1 MKISHD
7 RKVICKEQQPLSCCA
22 TAQMSS
28 NGHIDRGVV
37 RVLDNEGQAGS
48 ETKSLDPMATADEQ
62 HVRLP
67 DLGEDQNDTVAS
79 ADDLI
84 ESLRSG
90 SYWSQGVRVDQ
101 EKRERVVDSAVF
113 QDSWAIRAGLIVV
126 VVIALVGLAWIVR
139 SSISPGRLPS
149 GPLVRT
155 TYSSPTIPVSKGDRI
170 QPPGY
175 AVRESSGD
183 VSSETN
189 PKRHSATSN
198 HAKLSSGVAD
208 SAGSLV
214 TGGSFGSRRH
224 ISSIRLNGKEADSTT
239 KLTLVPDTRPTTLEG
254 WTVRDVTNGLAA
266 LDGPNGTWR
275 VRRGDAVPGLGR
287 IDSIVLWG
295 QRWIVP
301 TSQGLIS
308 TP

>member
-1 MKISHD
+1 
-7 RKVICKEQQPLSCCA
+7 
-22 TAQMSS
+22 MSS
-28 NGHIDRGVV
+28 NVHVDRGVV
-37 RVLDNEGQAGS
+37 NVPDNEGQVGS
-48 ETKSLDPMATADEQ
+48 ETKSLYPIGTADEQ
-62 HVRLP
+62 QVGLP
-67 DLGEDQNDTVAS
+67 DLGGDQNDSLAS

-90 SYWSQGVRVDQ
+90 SSWSQGIRVDQ
-101 EKRERVVDSAVF
+101 EDRERVINSAVF
-113 QDSWAIRAGLIVV
+113 QDSLAIRAGLMVV

-149 GPLVRT
+149 GPLVLT
-155 TYSSPTIPVSKGDRI
+155 ANSSPTIPDDKGDRI

-183 VSSETN
+183 VSPEAN
-189 PKRHSATSN
+189 PKRHSSTSN
-198 HAKLSSGVAD
+198 RAKPSPGAAG

-214 TGGSFGSRRH
+214 TGESSGFQRH
-224 ISSIRLNGKEADSTT
+224 TSSIRLNGKEVDSAT
-239 KLTLVPDTRPTTLEG
+239 KLTPVPETRPTTIEG

-295 QRWIVP
+295 QRWIVA

>member
-1 MKISHD
+1 M
-7 RKVICKEQQPLSCCA
+7 P
-22 TAQMSS
+22 
-28 NGHIDRGVV
+28 
-37 RVLDNEGQAGS
+37 DNECQAGN
-48 ETKSLDPMATADEQ
+48 ERNPIGTADEQ
-62 HVRLP
+62 HVELP
-67 DLGEDQNDTVAS
+67 ELGKDQNDFLAS

-90 SYWSQGVRVDQ
+90 SHWSVGIRVDQ
-101 EKRERVVDSAVF
+101 EDRERVVNSAVF
-113 QDSWAIRAGLIVV
+113 QDSLAIRAGLIVV

-139 SSISPGRLPS
+139 SSINPGRLPS
-149 GPLVRT
+149 GPLVPT
-155 TYSSPTIPVSKGDRI
+155 ANSSPTIPDSKTDRI
-170 QPPGY
+170 QPLGY

-183 VSSETN
+183 VSPETN
-189 PKRHSATSN
+189 SKHHSSTRN
-198 HAKLSSGVAD
+198 RAKPSPGAAG

-214 TGGSFGSRRH
+214 TGESSGVRRH
-224 ISSIRLNGKEADSTT
+224 TSSIRLNGKEADSAT
-239 KLTLVPDTRPTTLEG
+239 KLTPVPETRPTTIEG

-295 QRWIVP
+295 QRWIVA